1 MHCLFLECSFF
12 ICICRSR
19 KCERLCPSGTY
30 GYNCSQT
37 CRCKNNATCS
47 RQDGTC
53 NCTQRGWTGV
63 LCHLPC
69 PGGYYGVNC
78 DNKCKCQN
86 GAACDRETGLC
97 RKMFLSPHA
106 FAHFFILH
114 RFTRS
119 FHFLTHLLACLL
131 AYLFTHPPAQL
142 RNHLLELSTNFFP
155 VRLFIVAFS
164 FSFSRFLHLHQWLD
178 WSVL

>member
-1 MHCLFLECSFF
+1 MVISDCSFF

-19 KCERLCPSGTY
+19 KCERSCPSGTY

-37 CRCKNNATCS
+37 CRCKNNASCS

-97 RKMFLSPHA
+97 LRMYLSPMLLLISL
-106 FAHFFILH
+106 FFIISPFHMLSLISL
-114 RFTRS
+114 FFIIS
-119 FHFLTHLLACLL
+119 FIYFLTHLLACLL
-131 AYLFTHPPAQL
+131 AYFFTHPPFQL
-142 RNHLLELSTNFFP
+142 RNHQP
-155 VRLFIVAFS
+155 
-164 FSFSRFLHLHQWLD
+164 
-178 WSVL
+178 